1 MPRGFIKSKTLKL
14 FFLPKLYVQKK
25 MGISFSAL
33 DDKYTDIS
41 QVPQLTKEAVQLILM
56 RVPTSVLI
64 TNVLRVSKLWNQIGR
79 QNIIWQ
85 PRYVELLKQVY
96 GEDEVKSFHTN
107 TTDYA
112 QYELFGQF
120 LRVWSRCVH
129 VWIDKLGKITRIAK
143 WRLNFE
149 REQIMFIKEDSDYVR
164 TFDADIKEPVSW
176 IRGLNY
182 FTYDPNNAF
191 FPEVIRKQ
199 PLWPDHFDDCDFEI
213 IDGTMIPDFMN
224 HFSTRKR
231 RYETALWIVTRDMQG
246 KFRACLLQSTKEVP
260 YAKIKH
266 TQIPHPV
273 LVHQDESDLLAC
285 RVCDSVFD
293 LKQCSGECK
302 AVFCSEK
309 CQSKTHFPKCKQ

>member
-14 FFLPKLYVQKK
+14 FFLPKLYAPKR

-64 TNVLRVSKLWNQIGR
+64 SNVLRVSKLWNQIGR

-96 GEDEVKSFHTN
+96 GEEEVKNFY
-107 TTDYA
+107 TDTIYYA
-112 QYELFGQF
+112 QYQLFYEF
-120 LRVWSRCVH
+120 LRVWSRYVH

-143 WRLNFE
+143 WMGNFE
-149 REQIMFIKEDSDYVR
+149 REQIMFIEEESDYVR
-164 TFDADIKEPVSW
+164 SFDADIKEPVSW
-176 IRGLNY
+176 IRGLDY

-191 FPEVIRKQ
+191 FPNVIRKKHLS
-199 PLWPDHFDDCDFEI
+199 PPHVPDFDFVI
-213 IDGTMIPDFMN
+213 NDGTMRPD
-224 HFSTRKR
+224 SIVRGTRNR
-231 RYETALWIVTRDMQG
+231 RYETSLWIVTRDMQG
-246 KFRACLLQSTKEVP
+246 KFLAYFLQSTKVVP
-260 YAKIKH
+260 YAEIVYEE
-266 TQIPHPV
+266 TV
-273 LVHQDESDLLAC
+273 LAHQDESDLLAC
-285 RVCDSVFD
+285 RVCDSVFN

-309 CQSKTHFPKCKQ
+309 CQSKTHFPECKQ